1 MITSM
6 GILDEK
12 DAVILAEVA
21 QSDVLP
27 DDEREAILKEASP
40 RAKRIGRVL
49 IGSSKGSPAER
60 HVADTFRKWARTNG
74 MFVRGQKAARAAC
87 CACCGC
93 SCYDMEDD
101 DEDIP

>member
-1 MITSM
+1 M

-27 DDEREAILKEASP
+27 NEEREDILRHASP

-49 IGSSKGSPAER
+49 IGSSKGSPADR
-60 HVADTFRKWARTNG
+60 HVADAFRKWARTNG
-74 MFVRGQKAARAAC
+74 TFVRLRKAARAA
-87 CACCGC
+87 G
-93 SCYDMEDD
+93 
-101 DEDIP
+101 

>member
-1 MITSM
+1 M

-27 DDEREAILKEASP
+27 DEEREAILRHASA

-49 IGSSKGSPAER
+49 IGSSKGSPADR
-60 HVADTFRKWARTNG
+60 YVANAFRKWAHTNG
-74 MFVRGQKAARAAC
+74 AFVRLRKAARRA
-87 CACCGC
+87 G
-93 SCYDMEDD
+93 
-101 DEDIP
+101 